1 MMVRSILGL
10 FTRSP
15 FHALQ
20 NLGHKVKDC
29 AYQVPLIF
37 DAFFEGDYE
46 RVLELAERVSHLEHE
61 ADVVKN
67 RVRDELP
74 KTLMMP
80 VDRRDLIDVISSL
93 DGIADCAEDIGVLF
107 TLRKMEP
114 HEQLVEPLRELVQHV
129 MLVVD
134 KACELIDTLPMLAD
148 AGFDGAASRRAREMM
163 EDLSAL
169 ERSADRAQDKL
180 ARQLF
185 SIEDDIST
193 GSLYIWNKIFNKIG
207 DMANHAERMGLRMRL
222 FLAK

>member
-10 FTRSP
+10 FTKSP

-29 AYQVPLIF
+29 AYQVPVLF
-37 DAFFEGDYE
+37 DTFFDGDYDG
-46 RVLELAERVSHLEHE
+46 VLEVAERISHLEHE

-74 KTLMMP
+74 KSLMLP
-80 VDRRDLIDVISSL
+80 VDRRDFIDVISAL
-93 DGIADCAEDIGVLF
+93 DAIADCAEDIGVLF

-114 HEQLVEPLRELVQHV
+114 HEQLVAPLQELVRRV
-129 MLVVD
+129 MNVVD
-134 KACELIDTLPMLAD
+134 KACELIAFLQPLAD
-148 AGFDGAASRRAREMM
+148 AGFDGEPARKAIAMM
-163 EDLSAL
+163 EELSAL
-169 ERSADRAQDKL
+169 ERLADDAQDKL
-180 ARQLF
+180 ARELF
-185 SIEDDIST
+185 AIEDEIST

-222 FLAK
+222 FLAR

>member
-20 NLGHKVKDC
+20 SLGLKVKDC
-29 AYQVPLIF
+29 AYQVPVLF
-37 DAFFEGDYE
+37 DAFFEGDYDG
-46 RVLELAERVSHLEHE
+46 VLELAERISHLEHE

-74 KTLMMP
+74 KSLMLP
-80 VDRRDLIDVISSL
+80 VDRRDLIDVISAL
-93 DGIADCAEDIGVLF
+93 DAIADCAEDVGVLF
-107 TLRKMEP
+107 TLRRMEP
-114 HEQLVEPLRELVQHV
+114 HEQLVEPLRELVHNV
-129 MLVVD
+129 MRVVD
-134 KACELIDTLPMLAD
+134 KACELVEFLQPLAD
-148 AGFDGAASRRAREMM
+148 SGFDGKPAHRAISMM
-163 EDLSAL
+163 EELSEL
-169 ERSADRAQDKL
+169 ERAADRSQDKL

-185 SIEDDIST
+185 AIEDEIST